1 MSSLDAELF
10 IEVGHTVG
18 VDVRGLTLK
27 DQAGLVLARWEAKK
41 DQAGLRC
48 GWVTSWA
55 GRGPPFSVD
64 TTARYETSGIKV
76 AVGS

>member
-41 DQAGLRC
+41 IKQGCVVDGSQVGQAGGLLSALTLPLYR
-48 GWVTSWA
+48 S
-55 GRGPPFSVD
+55 PLD
-64 TTARYETSGIKV
+64 LD
-76 AVGS
+76 